1 MADDPAGTAAS
12 NNPALSTLVSA
23 VVAAD
28 LVDTL
33 NSDGPFTVF
42 APFNGA
48 FEDIDPDT
56 LSTVLADTDLLTTIL
71 THHVVVGDSL
81 DAEALGNAGS
91 VSTAAGTT
99 VDISNDG
106 LTIGGAA
113 AICSNVPVANGTVHI
128 IDAVLLP
135 QAAID
140 ALTAASDDGM
150 MGAFG
155 PGCAAV
161 PEDGEGSFAGMADDP
176 AGTAASNNPALSTL
190 VSAVVA
196 ADLVDTLNSDGP
208 FTVFAPFNGAFEDI
222 DPDTLSTVLADTDLL
237 TTILTHHVVVG
248 DSLDAEALG
257 NAGSVSTAAGTTVD
271 ISNDG
276 LTIGGAAAICS
287 NVPVANGTVH
297 IIDAV
302 LLPQAAIDAL
312 TAASDDAPQ
321 PELAV
326 TGVETWQLAIIGAAV
341 VGAGGLVLNTRR
353 RFD

>member
-1 MADDPAGTAAS
+1 MRLPQPRKEIPMKKLLALLTA
-12 NNPALSTLVSA
+12 
-23 VVAAD
+23 
-28 LVDTL
+28 
-33 NSDGPFTVF
+33 TVF
-42 APFNGA
+42 A
-48 FEDIDPDT
+48 
-56 LSTVLADTDLLTTIL
+56 
-71 THHVVVGDSL
+71 
-81 DAEALGNAGS
+81 
-91 VSTAAGTT
+91 
-99 VDISNDG
+99 
-106 LTIGGAA
+106 
-113 AICSNVPVANGTVHI
+113 
-128 IDAVLLP
+128 
-135 QAAID
+135 
-140 ALTAASDDGM
+140 ALTLTAFVAPPANAQADDL
-150 MGAFG
+150 GAFG

-208 FTVFAPFNGAFEDI
+208 FTIFAPFNGAFEDI
-222 DPDTLSTVLADTDLL
+222 DPDTLNTVLADTDLL

-257 NAGSVSTAAGTTVD
+257 NAGTVTTAAGTTVD

-297 IIDAV
+297 IIDTV

-312 TAASDDAPQ
+312 TAASAPADQ

-326 TGVETWQLAIIGAAV
+326 TGVETWQLAIVGATILGAGAV
-341 VGAGGLVLNTRR
+341 VMNTRR
-353 RFD
+353 RLD